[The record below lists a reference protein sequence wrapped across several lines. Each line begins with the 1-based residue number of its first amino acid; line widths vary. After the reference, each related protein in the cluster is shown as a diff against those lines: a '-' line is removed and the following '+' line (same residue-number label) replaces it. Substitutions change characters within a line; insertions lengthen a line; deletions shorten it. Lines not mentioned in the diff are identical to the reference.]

1 MFRNT
6 FQKGFLSVFHSIGSK
21 PLLIWDSK
29 VKNGYIKRI
38 TDDDCKSL
46 ALEIRSVNVATCYI
60 TAPSS
65 PCTNLG
71 IKLPFLIIVVKNLRK
86 LFSFEI
92 QILDD
97 QNQLRRFRSSNFNS
111 KTRVSNFCTFMPLAL
126 NDGWNQIQFN
136 LADFTR
142 RAYGTNYMETV
153 RITVHANCRLRN
165 IYFSDRLYS
174 DDEKPA
180 AFKFMTA
187 PCEKKAKVMMV
198 KEKSVKIVESI
209 RPTSPV
215 TDDPASFEGV
225 INEAA
230 SIEATINESIINE
243 QFSMNPVSND
253 LADDTLADNENEPST
268 HDEPASNELSTSEI
282 VPSCTLPDIC

>member
-46 ALEIRSVNVATCYI
+46 ALEIRSVNVATCFI

-65 PCTNLG
+65 PCVNLG

-97 QNQLRRFRSSNFNS
+97 QNQLRRFRSSNYQS
-111 KTRVSNFCTFMPLAL
+111 KTRVSNFSTSMPLAL
-126 NDGWNQIQFN
+126 NDGWNQIQLN

-180 AFKFMTA
+180 AFKFMAT
-187 PCEKKAKVMMV
+187 PCEKKAKAMKV
-198 KEKSVKIVESI
+198 KEKSVKVIESI
-209 RPTSPV
+209 RPTSPI
-215 TDDPASFEGV
+215 TDVPSSFKGV
-225 INEAA
+225 INEIA
-230 SIEATINESIINE
+230 SNESITNE
-243 QFSMNPVSND
+243 PTSNEPFSMNPLSSD
-253 LADDTLADNENEPST
+253 LADEDTLAGDDEPT
-268 HDEPASNELSTSEI
+268 AHDEPASKEVSTNEI
-282 VPSCTLPDIC
+282 VPSCTLHDIF